1 MAKNAERFS
10 ELLESICTTKNDK
23 KIDSAG
29 VRIIDGWEQ
38 LVKSTASKALGK
50 KLIVCNRAVY
60 VWDEE
65 VKEAIRRTDAQAGE
79 ADTGIA
85 TLRAQKGNVVR
96 SLKGKREL
104 LVEHYRKLGTP
115 TTNETLDAEFE
126 KEINAWAEE
135 NVDVLEKE

>member
-50 KLIVCNRAVY
+50 KLIVCNRAV
-60 VWDEE
+60 
-65 VKEAIRRTDAQAGE
+65 
-79 ADTGIA
+79 
-85 TLRAQKGNVVR
+85 
-96 SLKGKREL
+96 KR
-104 LVEHYRKLGTP
+104 
-115 TTNETLDAEFE
+115 
-126 KEINAWAEE
+126 
-135 NVDVLEKE
+135 